1 MTGGAP
7 APYNG
12 AMKAALTAALLA
24 TVVAVAGCGSSG
36 AAVPASTHDA
46 VAHHPTAHA
55 IRYES
60 VGVTL
65 TPAPV
70 HYRPALSRSAVLAL
84 FHRAGLANAR
94 STGKPSVDLLT
105 VNGAY
110 PAWVIT
116 FRHPRC
122 TAVSI
127 YDLRARIWTWDF
139 ANCLNSGAPASCDG
153 ECTPANQPALD
164 AAASY
169 AERVAGAAHV
179 LSGVA
184 VDDNANTVIVNLA
197 HAPESVLA
205 ELRARHPGIYVIHND
220 APRSLHAVM
229 SIAHEIDPGA
239 LKTKGIDV
247 VQWGPTQDGYLQV
260 GVSSNVA
267 KAQTFFDAKYGKGII
282 RVVHAEPAHGI

>member
-1 MTGGAP
+1 
-7 APYNG
+7 
-12 AMKAALTAALLA
+12 MKRALAAVLLVTA
-24 TVVAVAGCGSSG
+24 TVAAAGCGGAGAVQPTSSRNALTG
-36 AAVPASTHDA
+36 R
-46 VAHHPTAHA
+46 A

-70 HYRPALSRSAVLAL
+70 HYRPALSRSAVLRL
-84 FHRAGLANAR
+84 FGRAGLDRAY
-94 STGKPSVDLLT
+94 STGKPGVRLQT

-122 TAVSI
+122 TGVSI
-127 YDLRARIWTWDF
+127 YDLRARVWTWNF
-139 ANCLNSGAPASCDG
+139 ANCLNRGAPATCDG

-164 AAASY
+164 ADAGY
-169 AERVAGAAHV
+169 AERVAGAVHV
-179 LSGVA
+179 FSGVA
-184 VDDNANTVIVNLA
+184 VDDDANTVIVHLV

-220 APRSLHAVM
+220 APRSLRAVM
-229 SIAHEIDPGA
+229 RIAHTIDPVR
-239 LKTKGIDV
+239 LKAKGIDV
-247 VQWGPTQDGYLQV
+247 VQWGPTQYGYLQV

-267 KAQTFFDAKYGKGII
+267 AAQAFFDAKYGRGII
-282 RVVHAEPAHGI
+282 RVVHAEPALGL